1 MSIIKI
7 NQKEQKILIGNYN
20 IDNFHQTNK
29 EYLLNKQHLSNKKSQ
44 LYEYFAS
51 KIINI
56 CNLCLLNKPLITS
69 NFNINS
75 SISKSYPNHKNFSD
89 DMNII
94 NNQHCQH
101 YICYSCLEL
110 IFLKRLY
117 KYFKI
122 IKDSSL
128 FLNNNI
134 EDLFKNIDECS
145 NKIYENIKNNF
156 LLHNINLYKCF
167 SFKCNGE
174 YKIIKYN
181 DDFSIFSIKRM
192 ISIAI
197 HNVNLSLDNKDIYFR
212 YSHEYYAY
220 LKDFIFDNYSYHIKN
235 LYNFIKKISLY
246 ISVENHAKS
255 IVNINYN
262 NMTIIN
268 NTINSSISI
277 GICNNIDCDICF
289 LYMIQDR
296 MSISNKQILQGK
308 KLITCRSCY
317 KKCMV
322 IIKLQLE
329 NGSINIRKCINC
341 SDMYCSVCNDILF
354 IDKIS
359 IPFRVISLLPKE
371 YSNHSEKCYIEL
383 NESNNEIRLTSH
395 NNILSK
401 SKKSERKIRK
411 LMYFIK
417 TPLFLLVL
425 RFIFFIFLGFYYIS
439 KIPEK
444 IFVLRIIFS
453 CIWIVFIVL
462 FGVYIFLLCFFS

>member
-44 LYEYFAS
+44 LFEYFSS

-69 NFNINS
+69 NFNKNS
-75 SISKSYPNHKNFSD
+75 STLKSYPKHINLSD
-89 DMNII
+89 DINIM

-122 IKDSSL
+122 VKESSL
-128 FLNNNI
+128 SLNDNI
-134 EDLFKNIDECS
+134 EDYFKNVEEYS
-145 NKIYENIKNNF
+145 NRIYGYIKNKF
-156 LLHNINLYKCF
+156 LLHDINLYKCF

-197 HNVNLSLDNKDIYFR
+197 HNVNLGLDKKEVYFR
-212 YSHEYYAY
+212 NYYEYYSY
-220 LKDFIFDNYSYHIKN
+220 LKDFIFDNHSYHIKN
-235 LYNFIKKISLY
+235 LYNITKKISLY
-246 ISVENHAKS
+246 IPVENHSKS
-255 IVNINYN
+255 IVNINN
-262 NMTIIN
+262 NNLTIIN
-268 NTINSSISI
+268 NINSNISVAV
-277 GICNNIDCDICF
+277 CNNIDCDICF
-289 LYMIQDR
+289 LYMIPDKMR
-296 MSISNKQILQGK
+296 ISDKQILQGK

-317 KKCMV
+317 LKCMI

-341 SDMYCSVCNDILF
+341 NDMYCLVCNDILF
-354 IDKIS
+354 IDKII
-359 IPFRVISLLPKE
+359 IPFKVISLLPKE
-371 YSNHSEKCYIEL
+371 YSNHSEQCYIEL
-383 NESNNEIRLTSH
+383 NEFDNEIRATSH
-395 NNILSK
+395 KNILPK
-401 SKKSERKIRK
+401 SKKSKRKIRK
-411 LMYFIK
+411 FTYLIK
-417 TPLFLLVL
+417 SPLFLLVL
-425 RFIFFIFLGFYYIS
+425 RFIFIIFLGFYYIS
-439 KIPEK
+439 NIFGK
-444 IFVLRIIFS
+444 IFVLRMILSF
-453 CIWIVFIVL
+453 IWIVFTVL